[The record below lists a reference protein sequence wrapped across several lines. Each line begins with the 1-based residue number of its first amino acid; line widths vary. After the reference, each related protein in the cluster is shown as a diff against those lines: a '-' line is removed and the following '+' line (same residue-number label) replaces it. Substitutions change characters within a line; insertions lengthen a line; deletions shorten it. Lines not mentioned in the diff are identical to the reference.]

1 MKSDN
6 NVTNDITKYDIP
18 IYRKMNLTVKEAAAY
33 SNIGENK
40 IREMVTMPHC
50 PFLLMSGR
58 NILIKRQAF
67 EEYIARKE
75 TI

>member
-40 IREMVTMPHC
+40 IREMVKEKDC
-50 PFLLMSGR
+50 PFLLISGR

-67 EEYIARKE
+67 ERYIDS
-75 TI
+75 ISQI